1 MAAFCNEFRDERIT
15 VEPIFFK
22 NRKINEGSG
31 IVLEILPMV
40 LVLPRD
46 KLEFET
52 LRNLI
57 EKPMEKAIAD
67 VIASLSKVCKKD
79 VIFSDVGFSLV
90 LFQRES
96 KILFFS
102 YNSLFNL
109 DIDGYLMRKKCRVT
123 YISIG
128 KVLEAFKSRM
138 ERKLF

>member
-1 MAAFCNEFRDERIT
+1 M
-15 VEPIFFK
+15 EPIFFK

-79 VIFSDVGFSLV
+79 VNIFRCRFFTCSFSAGVKDPL
-90 LFQRES
+90 LF
-96 KILFFS
+96 L
-102 YNSLFNL
+102 
-109 DIDGYLMRKKCRVT
+109 
-123 YISIG
+123 
-128 KVLEAFKSRM
+128 
-138 ERKLF
+138 